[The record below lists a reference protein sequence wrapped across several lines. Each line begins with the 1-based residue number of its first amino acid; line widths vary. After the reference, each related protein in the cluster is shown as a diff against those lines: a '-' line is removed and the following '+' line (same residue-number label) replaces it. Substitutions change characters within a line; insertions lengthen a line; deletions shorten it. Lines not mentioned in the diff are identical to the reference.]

1 MEMIRQSLISSDH
14 EGEMLIVSSDLEIGL
29 GLGLGEDG
37 PQPLAELSFSGALR
51 VLRNNHGAGPDD
63 PRLKWKRYVEGAQN
77 GDVLPVD
84 IFVVFHIDPTLPAD
98 CALALTALVEWA
110 LGVSSERESN
120 IRVLTLC
127 VDGDCDFL
135 STLIGLR
142 APELSVSHLDLAEDD
157 DDPLKDARVY
167 YTMGNRDAVGV
178 ISKSLIETPDVPKI
192 IISFGP
198 PDLEGDME
206 PLVENYRLEERIVSS
221 AEDTGTILKIIE
233 RREKDKLVWLT
244 IDPALPL
251 HPVQFRGYGE
261 VYVLLGSHHEQAQ
274 CWDNRTHQLVS
285 YTRYTSSDERLFQLS
300 WARQNSAEVHVLL
313 LEESIEPVGDP
324 NSSQSFKICGIRRR
338 RLLENGQLG
347 GFIMAVAELS
357 SWEFDVNGVLDC
369 FIRYSL
375 RRKIMK
381 RRLEIQG
388 ILDRDQV
395 ALSQLEARALRSL
408 LPLFNYDHR
417 LAIFVALDSDEIVR
431 RVKIQLAVLVS
442 LGLDKVVRL
451 KFDQEID
458 PNSSSAKFI
467 FGSCWGFAQD
477 LAKQGTMWLTLGLW
491 RGYKLSRVVRHGQ
504 NSFGDL
510 VCFDPILDN
519 KAEYLV
525 QEVSDELGHLGIK
538 SASDATIKQ
547 EARSLDARAE
557 RKLQSQLLKA
567 YIFQL
572 TMGNHPLEGGIPQ
585 REKAPEFKMME
596 RWADVYMLIDPTSA
610 SSLMVPEQHMVDSGE
625 GCVSGISHGLQREAG
640 DYTVMMDWNMIPNSV
655 LAEWLVDHRPG
666 QNVYAALAAGFE
678 TVVVNPD
685 EKS

>member
-1 MEMIRQSLISSDH
+1 MSFEKLTSFISPLCTKHTLQRGRANARFGHVKISISRFESPSLMEMIRQSLISSDH

-37 PQPLAELSFSGALR
+37 PQPLAELSFPGALR

-167 YTMGNRDAVGV
+167 YTMGNRDAVEV

-206 PLVENYRLEERIVSS
+206 PLVQNYRLEERIVSS

-233 RREKDKLVWLT
+233 RRENDKLVWLT

-251 HPVQFRGYGE
+251 HPVPFVAMER
-261 VYVLLGSHHEQAQ
+261 S
-274 CWDNRTHQLVS
+274 
-285 YTRYTSSDERLFQLS
+285 TSSDERLFQLS
-300 WARQNSAEVHVLL
+300 WARQNSAKVHVLL

-408 LPLFNYDHR
+408 LPLLNYDHR
-417 LAIFVALDSDEIVR
+417 LALFVALDSDEIVR

-451 KFDQEID
+451 KLDQEID

-491 RGYKLSRVVRHGQ
+491 RGYKLSRVARHGQ

-510 VCFDPILDN
+510 VGLDPALDN
-519 KAEYLV
+519 KADRLV
-525 QEVSDELGHLGIK
+525 QEVSDELVQWSYILSISGSLG
-538 SASDATIKQ
+538 
-547 EARSLDARAE
+547 L
-557 RKLQSQLLKA
+557 
-567 YIFQL
+567 F
-572 TMGNHPLEGGIPQ
+572 H
-585 REKAPEFKMME
+585 
-596 RWADVYMLIDPTSA
+596 
-610 SSLMVPEQHMVDSGE
+610 
-625 GCVSGISHGLQREAG
+625 REASIFLRE
-640 DYTVMMDWNMIPNSV
+640 V
-655 LAEWLVDHRPG
+655 R
-666 QNVYAALAAGFE
+666 
-678 TVVVNPD
+678 
-685 EKS
+685 